1 MRTRPQWQTAVRV
14 SAFLLE
20 AELSE
25 GCSVVILGRQ
35 RSQGIENRE
44 SAELLKVL
52 RAAGS
57 KLGKDREKVGT
68 KAKHGFR

>member
-35 RSQGIENRE
+35 ISQGIEDRE

-52 RAAGS
+52 RS
-57 KLGKDREKVGT
+57 R
-68 KAKHGFR
+68 RQ